1 MFNHLC
7 LITPNKAK
15 TEKKLAKCFTHFSSF
30 FVSKRSASSF
40 SFASFLTHIFLS
52 VSLFPKSE
60 THNLLTVYSLSSF
73 FLFSSTLHV
82 LLSLQ
87 CIRDEMG
94 KGCSE
99 ETVNYADDKISK
111 ASQESLDLTC
121 KNYEEFST
129 NCLSLPLFRRNKKKT
144 HISYLPALVDIF
156 TNL

>member
-1 MFNHLC
+1 MQNVSL
-7 LITPNKAK
+7 
-15 TEKKLAKCFTHFSSF
+15 F
-30 FVSKRSASSF
+30 FLLFKIYLF
-40 SFASFLTHIFLS
+40 FLFLTHIFLS
-52 VSLFPKSE
+52 VSLFPNSE
-60 THNLLTVYSLSSF
+60 THNLLTVYSLSSSF
-73 FLFSSTLHV
+73 FLFSSILHV

-129 NCLSLPLFRRNKKKT
+129 NCLSLPLFRRNKEKT